1 MAETLCNLRKRGGGS
16 ANGMIMVIEPGQAL
30 DFKGRTLTFPYSESV
45 ANFTMMINVKGYSTL
60 TTNGLTHLWIDSV
73 NSDGSIT
80 NLKNNVSLS
89 SFDVSTYDYI
99 WLTHYSTS
107 AHSVTVGLN
116 S

>member
-1 MAETLCNLRKRGGGS
+1 MAEKLCQLKKKGGGS
-16 ANGMIMVIEPGQAL
+16 ANGMIMVIEPGKAL

-60 TTNGLTHLWIDSV
+60 TTNSLTHLWIDAV

-80 NLKNNVSLS
+80 NLGTNISFS
-89 SFDVSTYDYI
+89 SFDVSAYDYI
-99 WLTHYSTS
+99 WLTHYATS